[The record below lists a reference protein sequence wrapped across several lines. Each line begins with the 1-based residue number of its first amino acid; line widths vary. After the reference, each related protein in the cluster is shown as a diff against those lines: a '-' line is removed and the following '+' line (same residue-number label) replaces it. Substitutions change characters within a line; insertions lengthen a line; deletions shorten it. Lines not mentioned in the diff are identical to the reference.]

1 MRNGSSAPGKTPR
14 TPGSLAVD
22 CTTMNILAPLPAR
35 LVVEVVFDFV
45 CPWCYLGVKRLT
57 FLLAR
62 RQDLDVELSW
72 RPFLLNPDMP
82 RGGMSR
88 ADYMIRK
95 FGAED
100 RARRLYASIAELGA
114 AEGIDFNFAAI
125 RRTPNSVDAHRLVR
139 EVAKH
144 GVADRLVK
152 RIFAAHFVD
161 GLDIGSHAVLAW
173 LAAQLGS
180 DAGAVADFLASGE
193 GADAVHAE
201 NLHAH
206 RLGINGVP
214 CFLIDG
220 EHAIAGAQESEVL
233 ERLLD
238 LAVCTS
244 RER

>member
-1 MRNGSSAPGKTPR
+1 
-14 TPGSLAVD
+14 
-22 CTTMNILAPLPAR
+22 MNILAPLPAR
-35 LVVEVVFDFV
+35 LVVEVVYDFV
-45 CPWCYLGVKRLT
+45 CPWCYLGVKRLS

-82 RGGMSR
+82 RTGMPR

-114 AEGIDFNFAAI
+114 AEGIAFNFAAI
-125 RRTPNSVDAHRLVR
+125 RRTPSSVDAHRLVR
-139 EVAKH
+139 WAGRH
-144 GVADRLVK
+144 GVADRLVE
-152 RIFAAHFVD
+152 RIFAAHFVE
-161 GLDIGSHAVLAW
+161 GLDIGSHAVLAG
-173 LAAQLGS
+173 LAAQLGA
-180 DAGAVADFLASGE
+180 DPGAAMAFLATEE

-214 CFLIDG
+214 CLLIDG
-220 EHAIAGAQESEVL
+220 EHAIAGAQEAEVL

-238 LAVCTS
+238 LALCTS

>member
-1 MRNGSSAPGKTPR
+1 
-14 TPGSLAVD
+14 
-22 CTTMNILAPLPAR
+22 MNILAPLPTR
-35 LVVEVVFDFV
+35 LVIEVVFDFV
-45 CPWCYLGVKRLT
+45 CPWCYLGVKRLS

-62 RQDLDVELSW
+62 RQDLDVDLSW

-82 RGGMSR
+82 RSGMSR

-114 AEGIDFNFAAI
+114 AEGIEFNFTAI

-139 EVAKH
+139 EAARY
-144 GVADRLVK
+144 GVADRLVQ
-152 RIFAAHFVD
+152 RIFAAHFVE
-161 GLDIGSHAVLAW
+161 GLDIGSHAILAS
-173 LAAQLGS
+173 LAAQQGMDQDEVEAFLG
-180 DAGAVADFLASGE
+180 SGE
-193 GADAVHAE
+193 GAEFVHAE

-220 EHAIAGAQESEVL
+220 EHAIAGAQEGEVL
-233 ERLLD
+233 ERLVD
-238 LAVCTS
+238 LALATS

>member
-1 MRNGSSAPGKTPR
+1 
-14 TPGSLAVD
+14 
-22 CTTMNILAPLPAR
+22 MNMLSPLAPR
-35 LVVEVVFDFV
+35 LAIEVVFDFV
-45 CPWCYLGVKRLT
+45 CPWCYLGVQRLS

-62 RQDLDVELSW
+62 RHDIAVELVW

-82 RGGMSR
+82 RHGMSR

-100 RARRLYASIAELGA
+100 RARRLYTSIAEIGA
-114 AEGIDFNFAAI
+114 AEGIPFNFATI

-139 EVAKH
+139 HAAPL
-144 GVADRLVK
+144 GYAASLVDA
-152 RIFAAHFVD
+152 IFRAHFVD
-161 GLDIGSHAVLAW
+161 GQDIGNLET
-173 LAAQLGS
+173 LAALGE
-180 DAGAVADFLASGE
+180 AGGLEEAAALAFLNSRE
-193 GADAVHAE
+193 GTEFVHAE

-233 ERLLD
+233 ERLID
-238 LAVCTS
+238 LAACTP
-244 RER
+244 RLG

>member
-1 MRNGSSAPGKTPR
+1 
-14 TPGSLAVD
+14 
-22 CTTMNILAPLPAR
+22 MNILAPLPAR
-35 LVVEVVFDFV
+35 LVIEIVYDFV
-45 CPWCYLGVKRLT
+45 CPWCYLGVKRLS

-62 RQDLDVELSW
+62 RQDLAVDLVW

-82 RGGMSR
+82 RAGMSR

-114 AEGIDFNFAAI
+114 SEGIVFNFAGI

-139 EVAKH
+139 HAARF
-144 GVADRLVK
+144 GAADILVD
-152 RIFAAHFVD
+152 RIFSAHFID
-161 GLDIGSHAVLAW
+161 GADIGSHALLAK
-173 LAAQLGS
+173 LAAEQGM
-180 DAGAVADFLASGE
+180 DGPATEAFLAASDGTE
-193 GADAVHAE
+193 FVHSE

-233 ERLLD
+233 ERLID
-238 LAVCTS
+238 LASCTA

>member
-1 MRNGSSAPGKTPR
+1 MNVVLASLPG
-14 TPGSLAVD
+14 
-22 CTTMNILAPLPAR
+22 R
-35 LVVEVVFDFV
+35 LGIEIVFDFV
-45 CPWCYLGVKRLT
+45 CPWCYLGVRRLS

-62 RQDLDVELSW
+62 RQDFGVELMW

-82 RGGMSR
+82 RAGMAR

-114 AEGIDFNFAAI
+114 AEGIEFNFAGI
-125 RRTPNSVDAHRLVR
+125 RRTPNSVDAHRLVKF
-139 EVAKH
+139 AQKY
-144 GVADRLVK
+144 GAADAVVEAVFR
-152 RIFAAHFVD
+152 AHFIE
-161 GLDIGSHAVLAW
+161 GSDIGNHAVLA
-173 LAAQLGS
+173 LIAAAVGIDPAAAQNY
-180 DAGAVADFLASGE
+180 LASAE
-193 GADAVHAE
+193 GTEFVHAE

-233 ERLLD
+233 ERLIE
-238 LAVCTS
+238 LASSTA
-244 RER
+244 RDK

>member
-1 MRNGSSAPGKTPR
+1 MCGRRRFPLARVGKR
-14 TPGSLAVD
+14 RYD
-22 CTTMNILAPLPAR
+22 CCMNILAPMPAR
-35 LVVEVVFDFV
+35 LVIEIVFDFV
-45 CPWCYLGVKRLT
+45 CPWCYLGVKRLS

-62 RQDLDVELSW
+62 RQELEVELSW

-82 RGGMSR
+82 RGGMAR

-114 AEGIDFNFAAI
+114 AEGIAFNFAAI

-139 EVAKH
+139 EAARE
-144 GVADRLVK
+144 GLADRLVAG
-152 RIFAAHFVD
+152 IFAAHFVE
-161 GLDIGSHAVLAW
+161 GRDIGSHAVLATLAGQLGMDEEAVERF
-173 LAAQLGS
+173 LAA
-180 DAGAVADFLASGE
+180 GE
-193 GADAVHAE
+193 GAEVVHAE

-220 EHAIAGAQESEVL
+220 EHAIAGAQEGEVL
-233 ERLLD
+233 ERLID
-238 LAVCTS
+238 LALSTS

>member
-1 MRNGSSAPGKTPR
+1 
-14 TPGSLAVD
+14 
-22 CTTMNILAPLPAR
+22 MNILAPLPAR
-35 LVVEVVFDFV
+35 LVIEIVYDFV
-45 CPWCYLGVKRLT
+45 CPWCYLGVKRLS

-62 RQDLDVELSW
+62 RQDLGVELVW

-82 RGGMSR
+82 RAGMAR

-114 AEGIDFNFAAI
+114 AEGILFNFPVI
-125 RRTPNSVDAHRLVR
+125 RRTPNSVDAHRLIR
-139 EVAKH
+139 HAAKF
-144 GVADRLVK
+144 GAADRLVD
-152 RIFAAHFVD
+152 ID
-161 GLDIGSHAVLAW
+161 GADIGNHGVLAQ
-173 LAAQLGS
+173 LAAGEGM
-180 DAGAVADFLASGE
+180 DGAATEAFLASIDGTE
-193 GADAVHAE
+193 FVHAE

-233 ERLLD
+233 ERLID
-238 LAVCTS
+238 LASCTA

>member
-1 MRNGSSAPGKTPR
+1 
-14 TPGSLAVD
+14 
-22 CTTMNILAPLPAR
+22 MNILASPPGR
-35 LVVEVVFDFV
+35 LVVEIVFDFV
-45 CPWCYLGVKRLT
+45 CPWCYLGVKRLI
-57 FLLAR
+57 FLLER
-62 RQDLDVELSW
+62 RQDLGVELVW

-82 RGGMSR
+82 RTGMSR

-114 AEGIDFNFAAI
+114 AEGITFNFAAI
-125 RRTPNSVDAHRLVR
+125 RRTPNSVDAHRLIR
-139 EVAKH
+139 YANPL
-144 GVADRLVK
+144 GVADRLVD
-152 RIFAAHFVD
+152 RIFTAHFIN
-161 GLDIGSHAVLAW
+161 GTDIGSHQALADIAAAAGMDHAAT
-173 LAAQLGS
+173 LA
-180 DAGAVADFLASGE
+180 FLTSNE
-193 GADAVHAE
+193 GTEFVHAE

-233 ERLLD
+233 ERLID
-238 LAVCTS
+238 LASCTA